1 MLERLR
7 HNNVLKWLY
16 PGMHI
21 KRWLAL
27 LLLGVVLMALG
38 IAYVLREA
46 YLTYTVPQE
55 FYWITLQ
62 FIPHWGRGVLFMCV
76 ALLTVGLSVYKLNE
90 SLLWAI
96 VRPGAHDEGSMVQA
110 IYNRRILGR
119 GPKVVAIGGGTGLS
133 NLLRG
138 LKDYTSNLTA
148 IVTVADDG
156 GSTGRLRKE
165 FGIIAPGDIRQCIA
179 ALAESEPLMSR
190 LFQYRF
196 REGTGLEGHSFGNL
210 FLVAMTE
217 VSGNFESAILE
228 ASRVLNVR
236 GAILPST
243 LEDVTLSARTLE
255 DEVVHGEHNITER
268 GGSIHQVF
276 LNPPNVDAHPDAVHA
291 ILDADIIVIGPG
303 SLYTSVLPNL
313 LVPGIRK
320 ALETT
325 TAARCFV
332 CNVATQHGETD
343 GFSVSDHLRA
353 YETNVGPGLVDM
365 VLANNNIAPELPEAW
380 HSTPVVVRNPESPV
394 YRGIRLI
401 EADLVSEDNRYRHD
415 PAKLAATIVRLYDG
429 KQSSNGFR
437 SPQADP
443 HPAVAPR

>member
-1 MLERLR
+1 MFGRLR
-7 HNNVLKWLY
+7 QHNALKWLY
-16 PGMHI
+16 PGMHV

-46 YLTYTVPQE
+46 YLTYTLPGE
-55 FYWITLQ
+55 FYYITLQ
-62 FIPHWGRGVLFMCV
+62 FIPHWGRGVIFMCI

-96 VRPGAHDEGSMVQA
+96 VRPNPGDGPMVQA
-110 IYNRRILGR
+110 IYNRRILSR

-133 NLLRG
+133 TLLRG

-196 REGTGLEGHSFGNL
+196 KEGTGLEGHSFGNL

-217 VSGNFESAILE
+217 VSGNFEAAILE

-236 GAILPST
+236 GSILPST
-243 LEDVTLSARTLE
+243 LENVTLSARTLE

-268 GGSIHQVF
+268 GSAIHELF
-276 LNPPNVDAHPDAVHA
+276 LNPANAEAHPDAVHA
-291 ILDADIIVIGPG
+291 ILDADIVVIGPG
-303 SLYTSVLPNL
+303 SLYTSVMPNL

-325 TAARCFV
+325 TAIKVFV
-332 CNVATQHGETD
+332 CNVATQQGETD
-343 GFSVSDHLRA
+343 GFGVSEHIRA
-353 YETNVGPGLVDM
+353 METNVGPGLINLV
-365 VLANNNIAPELPEAW
+365 VANDNIVTDLPEAW
-380 HSTPVVVRNPESPV
+380 HSAPVAVGDAELNSLH
-394 YRGIRLI
+394 GIRLV
-401 EADLVSEDNRYRHD
+401 EADVVAEENRYRHD
-415 PAKLAATIVRLYDG
+415 PAKLAATIMRLYDG
-429 KQSSNGFR
+429 KQSLNGV
-437 SPQADP
+437 STLSGEE
-443 HPAVAPR
+443 AVLAPR